1 MAALLA
7 GTITDR
13 VAAGDYPPGFYAA
26 RRYFDGSNVFLAFV
40 TNINPDN
47 AGYGVPNL
55 QVGQLGTTGGTSQ
68 FSPTYA
74 YNGGLSATGQSV
86 CWSEDIDRSLPPVL
100 LYSSVQTNNT
110 TYGVVLPTAG
120 VSPSWN
126 IMWDGSSG
134 GLKSAVTV
142 SGSVRVYS
150 DKLRLVVAT
159 TAQGACA
166 DPPMRLVD
174 DPPTGGTNVCMYN
187 GGAPFTAPNVNTLDT
202 PLPPTGGLSILEP
215 PTNPNCYYIQFGS
228 PGVGSKVTV
237 LFNYTPNGGDLY
249 CVQFTAPYAATN
261 EFAAATIWAIS
272 AGSPVV
278 TQTGTLTARSVVLTN
293 DGTPLAIVADSSDSS
308 LKLFKVTTFGS
319 RADSIVVA
327 DTTILQSAYA
337 NGVIYAFGIDK
348 LIWFSQSY
356 HNFRVINLTSLTCSA
371 PAVTNFGSPALV
383 SYMGMSSDNST
394 MFVAVA
400 SSSNNTVQVHSYSST
415 SWAAG
420 STYFVGN
427 PNYIQQLLIDTIEY
441 MSSALIVA
449 VCDST
454 TLYEEVLLEP

>member
-1 MAALLA
+1 
-7 GTITDR
+7 
-13 VAAGDYPPGFYAA
+13 
-26 RRYFDGSNVFLAFV
+26 
-40 TNINPDN
+40 
-47 AGYGVPNL
+47 
-55 QVGQLGTTGGTSQ
+55 
-68 FSPTYA
+68 
-74 YNGGLSATGQSV
+74 V
-86 CWSEDIDRSLPPVL
+86 CWSEDVDRSLPPVL

-120 VSPSWN
+120 FAPSWN
-126 IMWDGSSG
+126 IMWDTSFGE
-134 GLKSAVTV
+134 LKSAVTV
-142 SGSVRVYS
+142 AGSVRVYT

-159 TAQGACA
+159 TTQGACA

-174 DPPTGGTNVCMYN
+174 DPPTGGTNVCMYATTPTQQPFLPE
-187 GGAPFTAPNVNTLDT
+187 APLNTLDT
-202 PLPPTGGLSILEP
+202 PLPPTGGLSILTP

-237 LFNYTPNGGDLY
+237 LFNYAVSGGDLY

-261 EFAAATIWAIS
+261 TFAAATAWAIS
-272 AGSPVV
+272 PGSPVV
-278 TQTGTLTARSVVLTN
+278 TQTGTPGTLTAHSVVLTN

-319 RADSIVVA
+319 RADSIVPVS
-327 DTTILQSAYA
+327 TISQSSYA
-337 NGVIYAFGIDK
+337 NGVIYAYGMDK

-356 HNFRVINLTSLTCSA
+356 LNFCEINLTSLTCSGPTA
-371 PAVTNFGSPALV
+371 TNFVSPALV

-400 SSSNNTVQVHSYSST
+400 SSSDNTVQVHSYSST
-415 SWAAG
+415 GWAAG
-420 STYFVGN
+420 LTVFVGN

-449 VCDST
+449 VCDSI